1 MFFNQMVF
9 TQENNHRNNQQ
20 ISYQLNNAPYIFRN
34 NINYLRLLPAQQQTV
49 TPIQPPKT
57 GWETASE
64 ILGNLALGVLI
75 GGAFVLTAVAVFEL
89 IRPRRNSV
97 PLTAGMRR
105 YIRERDEE
113 ICFYCDDYAPD
124 GHVDHRISRNNGGS
138 NEPEN
143 LTWACVFCNCS
154 KGSLNDYEYIALL
167 QECY

>member
-9 TQENNHRNNQQ
+9 IRENKYRQNPQ
-20 ISYQLNNAPYIFRN
+20 ISYQLDNAPYLFGN
-34 NINYLRLLPAQQQTV
+34 KINYFPALTTRPQAIIPLQS
-49 TPIQPPKT
+49 PKT

-64 ILGNLALGVLI
+64 ILGNFALGVLV
-75 GGAFVLTAVAVFEL
+75 GGALALTAIAVIEF

-97 PLTAGMRR
+97 PLTLGMRL

-113 ICFYCDDYAPD
+113 ICFYCGDYAPD
-124 GHVDHRISRNNGGS
+124 GHVDHRISRNNNGS

-154 KGSLNDYEYIALL
+154 KGALNDTDYIALL
-167 QECY
+167 KECY

>member
-9 TQENNHRNNQQ
+9 IQENKYRNNQQ
-20 ISYQLNNAPYIFRN
+20 SVYQLSNAPYLFG
-34 NINYLRLLPAQQQTV
+34 NYANYFPASSERQQTV
-49 TPIQPPKT
+49 APIQPPKT

-64 ILGNLALGVLI
+64 IIANLALRVLV

-113 ICFYCDDYAPD
+113 LCFYCDDYAPD

-154 KGSLNDYEYIALL
+154 KGALNDAEYIALL
-167 QECY
+167 QEC

>member
-9 TQENNHRNNQQ
+9 IQENKHRNNQQ
-20 ISYQLNNAPYIFRN
+20 FGYNLNNTPYLFGN
-34 NINYLRLLPAQQQTV
+34 DANYFPSSSTTHQTV
-49 TPIQPPKT
+49 IPIQPPKT

-64 ILGNLALGVLI
+64 IIGNLALGVLV
-75 GGAFVLTAVAVFEL
+75 GGALVLTAVTVFEL

-143 LTWACVFCNCS
+143 LTWACVYDNCS
-154 KGSLNDYEYIALL
+154 KGAMNDDEYIALL
-167 QECY
+167 RECY